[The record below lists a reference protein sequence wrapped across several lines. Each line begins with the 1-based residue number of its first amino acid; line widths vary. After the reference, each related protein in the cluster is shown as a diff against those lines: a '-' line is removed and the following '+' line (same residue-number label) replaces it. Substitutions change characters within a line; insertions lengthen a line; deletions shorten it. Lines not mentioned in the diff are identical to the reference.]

1 VQRLGR
7 IFGTGI
13 AAAAIA
19 GAFSGGAPAIT
30 AARSDAFALSRL
42 DAVKLDPRSRSKAIY
57 ALTVGRQTSLDA
69 RLARRA
75 ARTRT
80 AFLRAPRRRLQ
91 QALFLAISSAG
102 PAPLCQG
109 RPATIRGT
117 EGDDLIYGTPG
128 RDVIVGLAGN
138 DEIHGL
144 GQGDIICGGAGDDLV
159 FGGAGDDSVTGGD
172 GHDLLDGGLGNDTLD
187 GGAGQFDGAAFFD
200 ETGPVTA
207 SLATGT
213 ATGQGSDTFTN
224 MEELH
229 GGGYTDT
236 FTGDSERN
244 GLFGNG
250 GNDSLGGGLGDDY
263 LSGGLGDDFSDGG
276 PGNDTITFWDATGP
290 VMASLVSNSS
300 SGEGSDTFT
309 NAESLQGGSY
319 GDTLIGNSGDNF
331 ISGGDGNDSLSGGDG
346 NDFLDGGSGD
356 DTMDGG
362 PGQFDAA
369 AFFDETGPVT
379 ASLATGTAT
388 GQGSDTFTNIEALH
402 GGDFSDTFTGN
413 DSDNGLFGNGG
424 DDTISG
430 GGGNDI
436 LNGGEGNDTLNGG
449 DGNDFF
455 DAGSGDDTLDG
466 GPGDFDSAAFFDANG
481 PITASLATGSSTG
494 DGVDTFINVEQ
505 LAGGPYADTLSGWA
519 GPTVGWLFG
528 NGGDDTLTGG
538 SGDEFLFGQDGNDTL
553 NGGDGRDFVDG
564 GPGNDTM
571 DGGAGFDAAAF
582 FDENGPVTASLVTGT
597 ATGQGN
603 DTFTGV
609 EGLHGGDFSDTF
621 AGGAGD
627 DEFFGNGGNDTIN
640 AGDGNDVA
648 NGGSGDDTLNGE
660 GGNDYLDGAEGYDTL
675 DGGPG
680 SNTCVNGEVLANC

>member
-1 VQRLGR
+1 MPRAAIHGRGESGQAKGAIAVQRLGR

-13 AAAAIA
+13 AVAAIA

-42 DAVKLDPRSRSKAIY
+42 DAVKLDARSRSKAIH
-57 ALTVGRQTSLDA
+57 ALTVGRQTRLDV

-75 ARTRT
+75 ARA
-80 AFLRAPRRRLQ
+80 AFLRVPRQRLQ

-102 PAPLCQG
+102 PPPLCQG

-128 RDVIVGLAGN
+128 RDVIAGLAGN

-159 FGGAGDDSVTGGD
+159 FGGPGDDSVTGGD

-187 GGAGQFDGAAFFD
+187 GGSGQFDGAAFFD

-236 FTGDSERN
+236 FTGDSENN

-250 GNDSLGGGLGDDY
+250 GNDSLGGGPGDDY
-263 LSGGLGDDFSDGG
+263 LSGGLGDDVSDGG

-290 VMASLVSNSS
+290 VTASLVSNSS

-309 NAESLQGGSY
+309 NAESLQGGPY
-319 GDTLIGNSGDNF
+319 GDTLTGNSGDNF

-346 NDFLDGGSGD
+346 NDF
-356 DTMDGG
+356 
-362 PGQFDAA
+362 
-369 AFFDETGPVT
+369 
-379 ASLATGTAT
+379 
-388 GQGSDTFTNIEALH
+388 
-402 GGDFSDTFTGN
+402 
-413 DSDNGLFGNGG
+413 
-424 DDTISG
+424 
-430 GGGNDI
+430 
-436 LNGGEGNDTLNGG
+436 
-449 DGNDFF
+449 F
-455 DAGSGDDTLDG
+455 DAGQGDDTLDG
-466 GPGDFDSAAFFDANG
+466 GPGDFDSAAFFDASG
-481 PITASLATGSSTG
+481 PITASLATGTSTG
-494 DGVDTFINVEQ
+494 DGVDTFTNVEQ
-505 LAGGPYADTLSGWA
+505 LVGGPYADTLSGWA

-528 NGGDDTLTGG
+528 NGGEDTLTGG

-564 GPGNDTM
+564 GAGNDTM
-571 DGGAGFDAAAF
+571 NGGAGFDAAAF

-621 AGGAGD
+621 AGSAGD